1 MMARVRVENQVEA
14 LSKAGA
20 GKEGLAQLELG
31 DFMADTISSMDIS
44 ASNKSLNTESK
55 ACSDLSLTDGHD
67 QSLLGMANVDF
78 SSNAVTSE
86 QVIRIIHGGGGA
98 SILFPHGSL
107 AMFGPFGQ
115 VRMISAFTPGML
127 LKLGARDLWA
137 KLVKPDALNRF
148 FTSSFDDLLKEN
160 IHIKSHPASITVDW
174 SMRLLYSKAFEFPAS
189 GLLSAKEILVKMR
202 KTHLSPLSSQF
213 HSIDYQY
220 GSSNCDDNFPQS
232 LPLSSRLAI
241 PQFDSGNTGNF
252 KNGWKRE
259 INDDPINEMEER
271 RNNKRKKLSHQNQTI
286 EELAEIKDFRLN
298 MPARRSQKLSDK
310 ITTLQKLVSPYGK
323 TDTASVLQ
331 EASLYIK
338 LLQEQIQMLSSSYRS
353 LRAIHPQHQH
363 SFLPKSYHDSP
374 CPTVWHA
381 FYITNNAWQHTIE
394 QYRPPLG
401 QSL

>member
-1 MMARVRVENQVEA
+1 MLEGFSIDVDSNPAFSPSGTGIVSTQKLNPIVPFLSLSKETKKPLHGGKVKDRFIDLSTLTQSKIRLRLCQRLVLVRKALHSWSWGILWQIRFPPWIYLRVTKVNEALLVRDVVEA
-14 LSKAGA
+14 WRLP
-20 GKEGLAQLELG
+20 
-31 DFMADTISSMDIS
+31 F
-44 ASNKSLNTESK
+44 
-55 ACSDLSLTDGHD
+55 
-67 QSLLGMANVDF
+67 VVF
-78 SSNAVTSE
+78 VT
-86 QVIRIIHGGGGA
+86 A
-98 SILFPHGSL
+98 
-107 AMFGPFGQ
+107 
-115 VRMISAFTPGML
+115 
-127 LKLGARDLWA
+127 ARDLWA

-213 HSIDYQY
+213 HSIDALFGCPFADGKQ
-220 GSSNCDDNFPQS
+220 
-232 LPLSSRLAI
+232 R
-241 PQFDSGNTGNF
+241 GNTGNF

-353 LRAIHPQHQH
+353 LRAIHPQH
-363 SFLPKSYHDSP
+363 
-374 CPTVWHA
+374 CPIV
-381 FYITNNAWQHTIE
+381 IV
-394 QYRPPLG
+394 
-401 QSL
+401 